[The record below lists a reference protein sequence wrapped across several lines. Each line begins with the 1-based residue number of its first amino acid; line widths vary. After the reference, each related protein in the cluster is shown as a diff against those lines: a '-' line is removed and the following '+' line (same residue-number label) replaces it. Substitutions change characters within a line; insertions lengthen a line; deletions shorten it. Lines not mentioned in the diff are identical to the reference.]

1 MIAYTSDF
9 IPRMVYKF
17 VYSPSNDLHGYVNH
31 SLSYFNTSD
40 YKEEWGTKSE
50 KDPDVCRYRGYRL
63 SYDDEDPYGLSPLYW
78 HVFAARLAF
87 VVVFEHLVFVITAFM
102 QFLIPDVPRELKTQM
117 QREQLLAKEAKY
129 QHGLNLNKPDNE
141 YGDLLVAIRENN
153 TNNTNVPSNSNSNIP
168 RVQSR
173 SELMINHFQ
182 SI

>member
-9 IPRMVYKF
+9 IPRMVYKY
-17 VYSPSNDLHGYVNH
+17 VYSPTHDLQGYVNH

-63 SYDDEDPYGLSPLYW
+63 SYDDNEPYGLSTIYW

-102 QFLIPDVPRELKTQM
+102 QFLIPDVPRELKTQI

-129 QHGLNLNKPDNE
+129 QHGLNKADDE
-141 YGDLLVAIRENN
+141 YGDLLLAIRENN
-153 TNNTNVPSNSNSNIP
+153 SDVSNNSNQQPP
-168 RVQSR
+168 RFHSR
-173 SELMINHFQ
+173 SKFYFSKVIIIN
-182 SI
+182 